1 VLIINA
7 NLELSGYD
15 AHALRSIDV
24 NGTRIEKVGASH
36 PSEVSGGVVIDA
48 KGRIVLPGFI
58 DSHAHLLSW
67 EFDVLMVDFAS
78 TSHLDE
84 MISMV
89 REKAR
94 QLGPGKWVVGVNW
107 DDSKVAG
114 IERLNRELL
123 DATDLPNPV
132 FLQRVCGHAA
142 FLNSQALEALCSA
155 PGFAGIECNV
165 DRASGIIREDAV
177 HLVRQLVPV
186 ERSERIQGVRRAI
199 DEALSLG
206 VTSIC
211 EMHALPYQFEALRDA
226 ASDIEIFVYM
236 DYISGDSFQMLEQLE
251 PSGLCR
257 AVGLKLV
264 ADGSIG
270 ARTAAVSRPYAGT
283 EERGVLLL
291 NSDEVAKIA
300 KRALP
305 RGIQLAV
312 HAIGDRAVDAVISAY
327 EDANAKSIPD
337 HRHRLEHLEILPEP
351 LDESLGRLRRSG
363 LLASMQPGFIESWG
377 REDGLYGERFGAGW
391 AKTNA
396 FGPLKRA
403 GIPLCFGSDSMPVGP
418 IYGLRGAVNH
428 PFRDFALSIEDA
440 IDAHTAGAAFAVREE
455 NRLGRIKEGMDAD
468 LVILDAKRA
477 AQVLAARVIATI
489 KAGRIV
495 HEDPA
500 LRHPADGAGGDP
512 T

>member
-1 VLIINA
+1 MLIINA
-7 NLELSGYD
+7 NLGLSGFD
-15 AHALRSIDV
+15 AQSLRSIEV

-36 PSEVSGGVVIDA
+36 SSDVSGGVVIDA
-48 KGRIVLPGFI
+48 QGRIVLPGFI
-58 DSHAHLLSW
+58 DSHAHLLSC

-78 TSHLDE
+78 ASGLDE

-107 DDSKVAG
+107 DDSKVSG

-123 DATDLPNPV
+123 DALDLPNPV

-142 FLNSQALEALCSA
+142 FLDSQALEALCTA
-155 PGFAGIECNV
+155 PGFAGIERHV
-165 DRASGIIREDAV
+165 DRASGEIREDAV
-177 HLVRQLVPV
+177 HLVRTLVRI
-186 ERSERIQGVRRAI
+186 ERSERLLGVRRAI

-211 EMHALPYQFEALRDA
+211 EMHALPHQFEALRDA
-226 ASDIEIFVYM
+226 ARNIEIFVYM
-236 DYISGDSFQMLEQLE
+236 DYISGGSFRMLEQLE

-257 AVGLKLV
+257 AAGLKLV

-283 EERGVLLL
+283 GERGVLLL
-291 NSDEVAKIA
+291 NGGEVAAIA
-300 KRALP
+300 KRALAN
-305 RGIQLAV
+305 GIQLAI
-312 HAIGDRAVDAVISAY
+312 HAIGDRAIDAVISAY

-351 LDESLGRLRRSG
+351 LDRSVGRLKRTG
-363 LLASMQPGFIESWG
+363 LIASMQPGFIESWA

-396 FGPLKRA
+396 FGPIKRA
-403 GIPLCFGSDSMPVGP
+403 GIPLCFGSDSMPIGP

-428 PFRDFALSIEDA
+428 PLRDFALSIEDA
-440 IDAHTAGAAFAVREE
+440 IDAHTASAAFAIRQE

-468 LVILDAKRA
+468 LVILDVKHA
-477 AQVLAARVIATI
+477 AQMLDAHVIATI

-500 LRHPADGAGGDP
+500 LRRPLEGAGGDRA
-512 T
+512 